1 MTTPYGRPVLA
12 VPSSL
17 VSGLQHNQRDQG
29 YCALFTIVG
38 LGASADLAS
47 GTVFP
52 MSERDL
58 KVPSPVACLVLLG
71 FLLVAVLFL
80 ELEGCFCTDTPSSWY
95 L

>member
-17 VSGLQHNQRDQG
+17 VSGLQHNQRAQD

-38 LGASADLAS
+38 LGGSSDLAS

-52 MSERDL
+52 NVRERPEGTLTCGLPCASGLSVDG
-58 KVPSPVACLVLLG
+58 KLVSR
-71 FLLVAVLFL
+71 A
-80 ELEGCFCTDTPSSWY
+80 
-95 L
+95 